1 VLGWK
6 FQLLA
11 RLATANPI
19 HVIPIKS
26 LNMKLL
32 LVVVF
37 VLACLPPQTAKA
49 VILVGGAGGTGIQR
63 FDEKT
68 GAWLGPLISN
78 GQHGYNGTSGMVIGA
93 DLHLYV
99 AGSDNR
105 GSAKIWRFN
114 LAENRFLGVFA
125 SLNRPGDFFDD
136 VDFGPDGNLYV
147 TNTNHGTV
155 TRFDGMTGEWLGDFI
170 SGLGEGV
177 EDLEFAPSGEL
188 FVSVGPTGMWRFDG
202 TTGAVLGKVRDGV
215 NDFFT
220 FGPDAQLYQ
229 TAWSSISRLDPQ
241 TGGWIFHGTPIASIP
256 MVLAITTRRL
266 PSHPMAIFIRRT
278 STTTKCCVSTLRP
291 ARLSMLSFRAVWQV
305 WNSHWR
311 SFTLRFPSL
320 PPGHC
325 SAARRFLDR
334 FFSYAG
340 GRA

>member
-1 VLGWK
+1 
-6 FQLLA
+6 
-11 RLATANPI
+11 
-19 HVIPIKS
+19 
-26 LNMKLL
+26 MKLL
-32 LVVVF
+32 VIVVF
-37 VLACLPPQTAKA
+37 VLVCLPLQTATA
-49 VILVGGAGGTGIQR
+49 VIFVGGAGGTGIQR

-93 DLHLYV
+93 DQHLYV

-105 GSAKIWRFN
+105 DSANIWRFN

-147 TNTNHGTV
+147 TNTNQGTV
-155 TRFDGMTGEWLGDFI
+155 TRFDGTTGQWLGDFI

-177 EDLEFAPSGEL
+177 EDLEFASGEL

-220 FGPDAQLYQ
+220 FGPDSQLYQ

-241 TGGWIFHGTPIASIP
+241 TGEFDLSWNANREYSDGTRNYNSAITFAPDGYIYSTDVYHNEVLRFDATTGAFVDVVVPSGLAGLEQP
-256 MVLAITTRRL
+256 LAIVYSPIPEPATWILIGTATLLGSMIALFRRRQ
-266 PSHPMAIFIRRT
+266 SV
-278 STTTKCCVSTLRP
+278 K
-291 ARLSMLSFRAVWQV
+291 
-305 WNSHWR
+305 N
-311 SFTLRFPSL
+311 
-320 PPGHC
+320 G
-325 SAARRFLDR
+325 D
-334 FFSYAG
+334 
-340 GRA
+340 